1 MKQAKV
7 TLVVASRNR
16 DKISEIKRIFL
27 ECRPDVEW
35 TFLSA
40 EDLNI
45 PDVEERGETFMENAA
60 IKAIAGAKYS
70 GRICIGED
78 SGLEVDVLGGMPGVH
93 SHRFSETGSDDD
105 NNRLLLEL
113 LRDVPCEKRTCRY
126 TCAIVVADAQGI
138 VGGAEGYVEGI
149 VDVELKGGN
158 GFGYDPL
165 FYSPELGK
173 TFGEASS
180 EEKDGVS
187 HRRKAIE
194 SLLVRTKEHLTD
206 L

>member
-7 TLVVASRNR
+7 TLAVASRNR
-16 DKISEIKRIFL
+16 NKVNELERIFSQI
-27 ECRPDVEW
+27 RPDVEW

-40 EDLNI
+40 DDLNM
-45 PDVEERGETFMENAA
+45 PDVEETGKTFMDNAI
-60 IKAIAGAKYS
+60 IKAISGAKHS

-78 SGLEVDVLGGMPGVH
+78 SGLEVDVLGGAPGVH

-105 NNRLLLEL
+105 NNRLLLDL
-113 LRDVPCEKRTCRY
+113 LKDVPPEKRTCRY
-126 TCAIVVADAQGI
+126 TCAIAIADAQGV
-138 VGGAEGYVEGI
+138 VGGGEGHVEGI
-149 VDVELKGGN
+149 VDVALRGTN

-180 EEKDGVS
+180 EEKDRVS
-187 HRRKAIE
+187 HRRRAIE
-194 SLLVRTKEHLTD
+194 NLLNQVKEEFV
-206 L
+206 